1 MRIRHSIFAAALLL
15 LSLASCRKDPVVGP
29 DDPGATDRPVKGT
42 MTRGFNL
49 SGCFEVGTSG
59 TADNIWMGHIDDK
72 TFSFIKSLGCDVVR
86 VPMQFG
92 QFITSKTDFTLTQ
105 SYWDHLDTLLD
116 LGEKYEITVIIDNHQ
131 WKYCDMFPSDHAL
144 SFLQSIWRQVAEHCK
159 DRDYCVYEILNEPD
173 GNWWRANW
181 GETQELVLK
190 AIREIDTRHDVIVTP
205 APYGTIAQ
213 LPDYDDDHL
222 IYTIHTYEP
231 FVFTHQGAEFSGL
244 KNVKLHFPYDPEKDD
259 LTVSVPS
266 GSQEALRNYA
276 TYGTEEYIRSVIDK
290 ELAEVERRGS
300 RLYVGEFGV
309 ACYNLADKAFRKE
322 FKESRNRWHKCMVDY
337 MKEKNVAWT
346 LWTFALDFGIF
357 YNYWSAYID
366 YVADLNVGLVQALG
380 LNVPEGA
387 VDEPDVDPKPDD
399 GPKVEQNWM
408 IFTDSMQDGWQL
420 GGTAEKYSISEAF
433 ASEGSKS
440 IEWVLDSSVS
450 WQRVLTFELPS
461 NMDISA
467 YSKFCFDIRYE
478 DSTFDP
484 TWVTFQN
491 RMYGSDNSE
500 MFFNATAPE
509 EDGWHTVEMPLEDF
523 RSQSGTDQWKKFKT
537 FCFHTTGWNTGT
549 AKVYIDNVRLVKLVP
564 AE

>member
-1 MRIRHSIFAAALLL
+1 ML
-15 LSLASCRKDPVVGP
+15 LSLVSCRKDPVAGP
-29 DDPGATDRPVKGT
+29 EEPADRPVKGT
-42 MTRGFNL
+42 MNRGFNL
-49 SGCFEVGTSG
+49 SGCFEVGTTG
-59 TADNIWMGHIDDK
+59 TAENIWMGHIDDK

-92 QFITSKTDFTLTQ
+92 HFITSKTDFTLTQ
-105 SYWDHLDTLLD
+105 AYWDRLDTLLD

-131 WKYCDMFPSDHAL
+131 WKYCEMFPTDHAL

-173 GNWWRANW
+173 GTWWRNHW

-244 KNVKLHFPYDPEKDD
+244 QNVKLHFPYDPEKDD
-259 LTVSVPS
+259 LTVAVSS
-266 GSQEALRNYA
+266 SSNREALQNYA
-276 TYGTEEYIRSVIDK
+276 NTGTEEYIRSVIDK
-290 ELAEVERRGS
+290 ELAEVERRGA

-309 ACYNLADKAFRKE
+309 ACYNLDDKAFRKE

-380 LNVPEGA
+380 LNVPAGA
-387 VDEPDVDPKPDD
+387 VDEPDVDPTPDD

-408 IFTDSMQDGWQL
+408 IFTDSMQDNWQL
-420 GGTAEKYSISEAF
+420 GGTDGKYSISEAF

-440 IEWVLDSSVS
+440 IEWVLD
-450 WQRVLTFELPS
+450 
-461 NMDISA
+461 
-467 YSKFCFDIRYE
+467 
-478 DSTFDP
+478 
-484 TWVTFQN
+484 
-491 RMYGSDNSE
+491 NS
-500 MFFNATAPE
+500 
-509 EDGWHTVEMPLEDF
+509 G
-523 RSQSGTDQWKKFKT
+523 
-537 FCFHTTGWNTGT
+537 
-549 AKVYIDNVRLVKLVP
+549 
-564 AE
+564 